1 MLSESNKIRADNSLR
16 LAFVALVVVAGS
28 FYFKVPANVLVV
40 KLLVIPMFW
49 LSLLGL
55 KALYKNPIEE
65 QPVFSANVIE
75 YNILYVILFGTLM
88 LIICWTPEVELMQ
101 IVKGAVSGI
110 LVALPLSLYL
120 HHRAQRI
127 DAV

>member
-110 LVALPLSLYL
+110 LVASPLSLYL